1 MNKFILKI
9 KNLKEINQKLNS
21 HKKKICSQKVYH
33 PVLKC
38 NFVNA
43 TTLNFRG
50 THSKLFRHPCV
61 QLKRL
66 ESWLPKTVNIPNK
79 KKTLAQKVKVTKKAA
94 ESCRRDCYIF
104 IWCHHRNS
112 RGTYVRSI
120 IDPKLWDWV
129 KIDMSSDKK

>member
-1 MNKFILKI
+1 MNKYILKI
-9 KNLKEINQKLNS
+9 KNLREIKQKLNRY
-21 HKKKICSQKVYH
+21 KKKICCQKIYH
-33 PVLKC
+33 LLLKC
-38 NFVNA
+38 NIVNA

-66 ESWLPKTVNIPNK
+66 EKWLPKTVNIPIK
-79 KKTLAQKVKVTKKAA
+79 KKTLEQKIKVTKTVA
-94 ESCRRDCYIF
+94 ESYRRDCYIF
-104 IWCHHRNS
+104 IWCHDKNS

-129 KIDMSSDKK
+129 KIDMSWDKK